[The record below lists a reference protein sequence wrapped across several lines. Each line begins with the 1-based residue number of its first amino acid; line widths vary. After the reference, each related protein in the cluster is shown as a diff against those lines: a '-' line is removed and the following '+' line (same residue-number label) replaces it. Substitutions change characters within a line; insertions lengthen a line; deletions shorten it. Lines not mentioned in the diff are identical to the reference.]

1 MRWQKEYKLTDGTF
15 TTVLEV
21 STEVG
26 CPLTT
31 ASGRLSRHSD
41 RAKVFAPWNS
51 KRSKKTKIYKLDNGQ
66 MVTSKEV
73 AREVGCHISLA
84 RTRLSITSDPK
95 KVFAPKAEIKKAE
108 DIATVSQ
115 SYAMRKIMSRGIYD
129 KYFVLCFKTI

>member
-31 ASGRLSRHSD
+31 ASGRLSRHSE

-115 SYAMRKIMSRGIYD
+115 SYAMRKIMSRGMYD
-129 KYFVLCFKTI
+129 PMLVLVMKTI

>member
-1 MRWQKEYKLTDGTF
+1 LRWQKEYKLTDGTF

-31 ASGRLSRHSD
+31 AAGRLSRHSD
-41 RAKVFAPWNS
+41 RAKVFAPWNAR
-51 KRSKKTKIYKLDNGQ
+51 RSKKTKIYTLDNGQ
-66 MVTSKEV
+66 KVTSKEV

-108 DIATVSQ
+108 DSATISS
-115 SYAMRKIMSRGIYD
+115 SYAMRKIMSRGMFD
-129 KYFVLCFKTI
+129 PMMVLAMKSI